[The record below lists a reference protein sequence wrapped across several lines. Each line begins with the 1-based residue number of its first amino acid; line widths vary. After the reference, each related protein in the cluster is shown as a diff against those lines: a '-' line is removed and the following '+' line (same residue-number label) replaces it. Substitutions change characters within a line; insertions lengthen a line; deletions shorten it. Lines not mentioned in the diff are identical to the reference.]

1 MRSLNL
7 TTAVY
12 DLVNGPAPTTGQTSG
27 LGSPAPF
34 QPDYTVVILNAT
46 SGSLTYSMGPTSDK
60 ANPTVNG
67 VSIAAGTAAN
77 VVLSNQFIWAS
88 GAGLVC
94 LGN

>member
-7 TTAVY
+7 TTSVY
-12 DLVNGPAPTTGQTSG
+12 DLVGGPTPSAGQTGG

-46 SGSLTYSMGPTSDK
+46 SGALTYSLGPTSDK
-60 ANPTVNG
+60 ANPTTNAA
-67 VSIAAGTAAN
+67 SIAAGTAAN
-77 VVLSNQFIWAS
+77 VVLNNQFIWAS
-88 GAGLVC
+88 GAGLVV